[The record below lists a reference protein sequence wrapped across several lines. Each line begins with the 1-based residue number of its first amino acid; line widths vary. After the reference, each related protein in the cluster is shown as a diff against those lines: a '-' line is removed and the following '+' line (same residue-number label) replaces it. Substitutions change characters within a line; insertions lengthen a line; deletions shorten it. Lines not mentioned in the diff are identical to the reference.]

1 MAQQTAVEWLIS
13 QLYIS
18 EDSIWFKEIREQAKE
33 MEKQQ
38 REISQMD
45 MFYYI
50 NNRNFGDGYIQRRD
64 EAKKYIEQYTTKNI

>member
-1 MAQQTAVEWLIS
+1 MAQQTAGEWLIS

-38 REISQMD
+38 IIDAVIYGNRQE
-45 MFYYI
+45 FY
-50 NNRNFGDGYIQRRD
+50 DGTETIG
-64 EAKKYIEQYTTKNI
+64 EQYYNETYKQK